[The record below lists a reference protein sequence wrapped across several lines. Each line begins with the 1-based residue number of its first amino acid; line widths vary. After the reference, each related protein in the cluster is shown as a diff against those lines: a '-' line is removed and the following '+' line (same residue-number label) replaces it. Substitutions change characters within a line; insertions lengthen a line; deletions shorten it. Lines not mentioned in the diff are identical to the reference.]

1 MKTPFVPSAGDIRKV
16 EFPQVE
22 EVICN
27 SGMTAYCLPD
37 HGLPKVTI
45 LIGFPFGKAQDPEE
59 IHGLGLATIEMLK
72 EGTARFTSRQIAE
85 QFDRLAIEYSA
96 DIMMEQTVLSLSLL
110 EPHLQPGLELLAEL
124 MLRPSFP
131 ASELEKL
138 LLRLKSVVL
147 AQRADAGFL
156 AAERLYQTVFA
167 GHPYSRMTIR
177 ESHLEQITRP
187 AIEAHFGSLI
197 RRDSA
202 TPVLA
207 GSVSLTS
214 AKSLMDSA
222 LDNWRSPGIGLPT
235 TTRPAITGPGK
246 VVLVDRPDSAQ
257 TRIQIAFRG
266 VERTN
271 QDFLPLLV
279 FNQVLG
285 GSASA
290 RLFLRLREELG
301 LTYGVYS
308 SLHAFRHA
316 GILSIGCST
325 HSEKAGESVREIL
338 TSVARLRDQ
347 GPADRE
353 LDRAKAELTGE
364 FVRRLEAASSVGLME
379 LNRRLIGLPQ
389 DYYSTFVPT
398 ITDLSAHDLM
408 RVSQTSLGLDV
419 AAIIAVGNAEEM
431 RRQFDGL
438 GEIEVV
444 VGNGNGLREVKA
456 TSP

>member
-1 MKTPFVPSAGDIRKV
+1 
-16 EFPQVE
+16 
-22 EVICN
+22 
-27 SGMTAYCLPD
+27 
-37 HGLPKVTI
+37 
-45 LIGFPFGKAQDPEE
+45 
-59 IHGLGLATIEMLK
+59 
-72 EGTARFTSRQIAE
+72 
-85 QFDRLAIEYSA
+85 
-96 DIMMEQTVLSLSLL
+96 
-110 EPHLQPGLELLAEL
+110 

-131 ASELEKL
+131 SSELEKL

-156 AAERLYQTVFA
+156 AAESLYQTVFA

-177 ESHLEQITRP
+177 ENHLEQISRP
-187 AIEAHFGSLI
+187 AIEEHFGRLI

-207 GSVSLTS
+207 GSVSPTS
-214 AKSLMDSA
+214 AHSLMDSA
-222 LDNWRSPGIGLPT
+222 LDNWRSPGVALPST
-235 TTRPAITGPGK
+235 PPLSVTGPTR

-257 TRIQIAFRG
+257 ARIQIAFRG

-271 QDFLPLLV
+271 RDFLNLLV

-338 TSVARLRDQ
+338 SSVERLREQ
-347 GPADRE
+347 GPSGQE

-398 ITDLSAHDLM
+398 IADLSTNDLI
-408 RVSQTSLGLDV
+408 RVSQTSLSSDV
-419 AAIIAVGNAEEM
+419 AAIIGVGNVGEM

-444 VGNGNGLREVKA
+444 LANGNGLREVKPPSA
-456 TSP
+456 